1 MNDKDAPCT
10 AVVLSGGKCLVD
22 GKEVGSPPELTDV
35 LLASGAQL
43 VEITVHGDPGF
54 DVIGKIIY
62 AVARSGAKM
71 KDLQTRAAA

>member
-1 MNDKDAPCT
+1 MNDKNAPCT

-22 GKEVGSPPELTDV
+22 GKEVGSPADLTDV
-35 LLASGAQL
+35 LLASGTQL
-43 VEITVHGDPGF
+43 VEITVYGNPGF
-54 DVIGKIIY
+54 DTVGKTIY